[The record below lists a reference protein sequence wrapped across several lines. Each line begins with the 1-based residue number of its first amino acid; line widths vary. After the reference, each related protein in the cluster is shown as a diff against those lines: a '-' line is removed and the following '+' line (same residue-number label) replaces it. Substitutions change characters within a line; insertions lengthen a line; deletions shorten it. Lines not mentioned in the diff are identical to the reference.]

1 MFGVLSY
8 LKPYA
13 KWMIL
18 AWGLMLV
25 ELAVELWH
33 PWLMAKIIDDGIL
46 KNDFSVVWKW
56 GGIMLGTSFIAF
68 VAGIANSFTAAHVGQ
83 NFGFALRNRLFEKVQ
98 SFSFSNLNQFPT
110 SSLITRMTNDVT
122 QIQNTVFMSLRIMLR
137 APLLVL
143 FGTVMALFVHFKLA
157 LILVFTIPILLLF
170 LIWMMNKGM
179 SLFKMVQQKLDQVN
193 EVMRENLA
201 GMKLIKAMMRGEH
214 EQRRFIKAN
223 EDLMKRTIQSVQI
236 MELSMPVLLFVMNI
250 GIIIILWFG
259 NMNIQIGSAK
269 AGEVVAIVNY
279 ATRIT
284 SALSIFT
291 FILIVF
297 SRAKASAQRISEVL
311 TVNIDLSD
319 REEIHH
325 ETTIKEGKVVFEDV
339 YFQYPNTHAPVL
351 KNISFIAHPGETI
364 AILGATGSGKSSLL
378 QLIPQLYD
386 VNKGRVLIDDIDV
399 RDMNQEMLR
408 KEIGFAPQEVL
419 LFSGTVK
426 ENIAFGKEDASMEE
440 IMEAA
445 KHAQIH
451 ETIMKLPNAYD
462 TMVGQKGVNLSG
474 GQKQRLSIARALIR
488 KPKILLLDD
497 STSALDLKTEAG
509 LFKALKSYT
518 CTTFIVTQK
527 VSTAMEADTI
537 LLLDEGTLLAKGN
550 HECLLERCALYQKI
564 VQSQLGNEEKYIC

>member
-8 LKPYA
+8 LKPYT

-18 AWGLMLV
+18 AWGLMLI

-33 PWLMAKIIDDGIL
+33 PLLMAKIIDDGIL
-46 KNDFSVVWKW
+46 QHDFSVVWKW
-56 GGIMLGTSFIAF
+56 GAVMMGTSLIAF
-68 VAGIANSFTAAHVGQ
+68 MAGIANSFAAAHVGQ
-83 NFGFALRNRLFEKVQ
+83 NYGFALRNRLFEKVQ
-98 SFSFSNLNQFPT
+98 SFSFANFNQFPT

-143 FGTVMALFVHFKLA
+143 FGTVMALYVHFKLA
-157 LILVFTIPILLLF
+157 LIFVFTVPILLLF

-179 SLFKMVQQKLDQVN
+179 ALFKMVQQKLDEVN

-201 GMKLIKAMMRGEH
+201 GMKLIKALMRGEH

-223 EDLMKRTIQSVQI
+223 EDLMNRTVQSLQV
-236 MELSMPVLLFVMNI
+236 MELSMPVLLFVMNA
-250 GIIIILWFG
+250 GIIVILSFG
-259 NMNIQIGSAK
+259 NMSIQIGSAK

-291 FILIVF
+291 LILIVF

-311 TVNIDLSD
+311 AVNSDLSD
-319 REEIHH
+319 REEINHK
-325 ETTIKEGKVVFEDV
+325 TTVKEGKVVFENV

-378 QLIPQLYD
+378 QLIPRLYD
-386 VNKGRVLIDDIDV
+386 VNKGRVLLDGIDV

-408 KEIGFAPQEVL
+408 KEIGFVPQEVL

-451 ETIMKLPNAYD
+451 ETIMKLPNGYD
-462 TMVGQKGVNLSG
+462 TIVGQKGVNLSG

-497 STSALDLKTEAG
+497 STSALDLKTEAE

-527 VSTAMEADTI
+527 VSTAMKADTI
-537 LLLDEGTLLAKGN
+537 LLLDDGGLLAKGN
-550 HECLLERCALYQKI
+550 HECLWKSCALYQKI
-564 VQSQLGNEEKYIC
+564 VQSQLGSEEIYIC

>member
-1 MFGVLSY
+1 MFGVLAY
-8 LKPYA
+8 LKPYT

-18 AWGLMLV
+18 AWGLMLI
-25 ELAVELWH
+25 ELAIELWH
-33 PWLMAKIIDDGIL
+33 PLLMAKIIDDGIL
-46 KNDFSVVWKW
+46 QHDFSVVWKW
-56 GGIMLGTSFIAF
+56 GSIMMSTSLIAF
-68 VAGIANSFTAAHVGQ
+68 MAGIANSFVAAYVGQ
-83 NFGFALRNRLFEKVQ
+83 NYGFALRNRLFEKVQ
-98 SFSFSNLNQFPT
+98 SFSFSNFHQFPT
-110 SSLITRMTNDVT
+110 SSLIMRMTNDVT

-143 FGTVMALFVHFKLA
+143 FGTVMALYVHFKLA
-157 LILVFTIPILLLF
+157 LILVFTVPILLLF

-179 SLFKMVQQKLDQVN
+179 ALFKMVQQKLDQVN
-193 EVMRENLA
+193 EVMRENLT

-214 EQRRFIKAN
+214 EQRRFTKVN
-223 EDLMKRTIQSVQI
+223 EDLMNRTIRSLQT

-250 GIIIILWFG
+250 AIILILWFG
-259 NMNIQIGSAK
+259 DINIQIGSAK

-297 SRAKASAQRISEVL
+297 SRAKASARRVSEVL
-311 TVNIDLSD
+311 AVNIDLSD
-319 REEIHH
+319 REETNY
-325 ETTIKEGKVVFEDV
+325 ETTIKEGKVIFEDV
-339 YFQYPNTHAPVL
+339 HFQYSNSQVPVL

-378 QLIPQLYD
+378 QLIPRLYD
-386 VNKGRVLIDDIDV
+386 VNKGRVLIDGIDV

-408 KEIGFAPQEVL
+408 KQIGFVPQEVL

-440 IMEAA
+440 IIEAA

-451 ETIMKLPNAYD
+451 ETIMKLPNGYD
-462 TMVGQKGVNLSG
+462 TIVGQKGVNLSG

-497 STSALDLKTEAG
+497 STSALDLKTEAE
-509 LFKALKSYT
+509 LLKSLKSYT

-527 VSTAMEADTI
+527 VSTAMKADTI
-537 LLLDEGTLLAKGN
+537 LLLDEGALLAKGN
-550 HECLLERCALYQKI
+550 HECLSKSCALYQKI
-564 VQSQLGNEEKYIC
+564 VQSQLNSEEKYIC

>member
-8 LKPYA
+8 LKPYT

-33 PWLMAKIIDDGIL
+33 PLLMAKIIDDGIL
-46 KNDFSVVWKW
+46 QNDFSVVWKW
-56 GGIMLGTSFIAF
+56 GAIMMGTSLIAF
-68 VAGIANSFTAAHVGQ
+68 MAGIANSFAAAHVGQ

-122 QIQNTVFMSLRIMLR
+122 QIQNTVFMSLRIMMR

-143 FGTVMALFVHFKLA
+143 FGTVMALYVHFKLA

-170 LIWMMNKGM
+170 LISMMNKGM
-179 SLFKMVQQKLDQVN
+179 ALFKTVQQKLDQVN

-223 EDLMKRTIQSVQI
+223 EDLMNRTIQSLQI
-236 MELSMPVLLFVMNI
+236 MELSMPVLLFVMNV

-279 ATRIT
+279 ATRIA

-311 TVNIDLSD
+311 AVNINLSD
-319 REEIHH
+319 REETHPEI
-325 ETTIKEGKVVFEDV
+325 TIKDGKVVFEDV

-378 QLIPQLYD
+378 QLIPRLYD
-386 VNKGRVLIDDIDV
+386 VNKGRILIDGIDV

-408 KEIGFAPQEVL
+408 KEIGFVPQEVL

-440 IMEAA
+440 MIEAA

-462 TMVGQKGVNLSG
+462 TIVGQKGVNLSG

-497 STSALDLKTEAG
+497 STSALDLKTEAE

-537 LLLDEGTLLAKGN
+537 LLLDEGTLIAKGS
-550 HECLLERCALYQKI
+550 HECLLKSCALYQKI
-564 VQSQLGNEEKYIC
+564 VQSQLGSEEKYIC

>member
-1 MFGVLSY
+1 MFGVLAY
-8 LKPYA
+8 LKPYT

-18 AWGLMLV
+18 AWGLMLI
-25 ELAVELWH
+25 ELATELWH
-33 PWLMAKIIDDGIL
+33 PLLMAKIIDDGIL
-46 KNDFSVVWKW
+46 QHDFSVVWKW
-56 GGIMLGTSFIAF
+56 GSIMMSTSLIAF
-68 VAGIANSFTAAHVGQ
+68 MAGIANSFVAAYVGQ
-83 NFGFALRNRLFEKVQ
+83 NYGFALRNRLFEKVQ
-98 SFSFSNLNQFPT
+98 SFSFSNFHQFPT
-110 SSLITRMTNDVT
+110 SSLITRMTNDIT

-143 FGTVMALFVHFKLA
+143 FGTVMALYVHFKLA
-157 LILVFTIPILLLF
+157 LILVFTVPILLLF

-179 SLFKMVQQKLDQVN
+179 ALFKMVQQKLDQVN
-193 EVMRENLA
+193 EVMRENLT

-214 EQRRFIKAN
+214 EQRRFTKVN
-223 EDLMKRTIQSVQI
+223 EDLMNRTIRSLQT

-250 GIIIILWFG
+250 AIILILWFG
-259 NMNIQIGSAK
+259 DINIQIGSAK

-297 SRAKASAQRISEVL
+297 SRAKASARRVSEVL
-311 TVNIDLSD
+311 AVNIDLSD
-319 REEIHH
+319 REETNY
-325 ETTIKEGKVVFEDV
+325 ETTIKEGKVIFEDV
-339 YFQYPNTHAPVL
+339 HFQYSNSQVPVL

-378 QLIPQLYD
+378 QLIPRLYD
-386 VNKGRVLIDDIDV
+386 VNKGRVLIDGIDV

-408 KEIGFAPQEVL
+408 KQIGFVPQEVL

-440 IMEAA
+440 MIEAA

-451 ETIMKLPNAYD
+451 ETIMKLPNGYD
-462 TMVGQKGVNLSG
+462 TIVGQKGVNLSG

-497 STSALDLKTEAG
+497 STSALDLKTEAE
-509 LFKALKSYT
+509 LLKSLKSYT

-527 VSTAMEADTI
+527 VSTAMKADTI
-537 LLLDEGTLLAKGN
+537 LLLDEGALLAKGN
-550 HECLLERCALYQKI
+550 HECLSKSCALYQKI
-564 VQSQLGNEEKYIC
+564 VQSQLNSEEKYIC